1 MHESIIR
8 IELNGYKEPEK
19 NLELKE
25 IDFQLILNSWKDKKR
40 ERVLKR
46 KIKIDYKIELKRRND
61 EQIGMT

>member
-25 IDFQLILNSWKDKKR
+25 IDFQLILNSWKDKK
-40 ERVLKR
+40 EK
-46 KIKIDYKIELKRRND
+46 EF
-61 EQIGMT
+61 